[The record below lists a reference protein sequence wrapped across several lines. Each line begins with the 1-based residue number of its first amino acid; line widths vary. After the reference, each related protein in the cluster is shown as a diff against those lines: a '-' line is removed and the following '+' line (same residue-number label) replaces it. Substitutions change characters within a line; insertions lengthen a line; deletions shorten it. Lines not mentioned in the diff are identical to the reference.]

1 MSRFE
6 KTNLQCKKFKSQ
18 YGQPGKTMSDF
29 TCQLDLRWQGEISAE
44 DNTQVVSV
52 GERLGDRLLI
62 DITRKK

>member
-1 MSRFE
+1 
-6 KTNLQCKKFKSQ
+6 
-18 YGQPGKTMSDF
+18 MSDF